1 MRGPLP
7 GLTSKS
13 AGGHAGR
20 GLSADYTLPNGGTWA
35 FYLVLFLHLVSCCLF
50 CTRSTTYRLRRCRAS
65 SLNGKRRCS
74 LSTSV
79 TLSPLCCTWRERRRS
94 CSRFVYL
101 FSDQLRYCLCCWSDH
116 FQRHDHSSWC
126 WWQCI
131 RSSYHL
137 LPYHLY
143 PLSPSLCEC
152 ILVWKIYMEC
162 TTSSCSITEQGS
174 SYIVDGG
181 VLPCIRPTFYFLL
194 YLTLAVVPTSL
205 N

>member
-74 LSTSV
+74 MSTSV
-79 TLSPLCCTWRERRRS
+79 TLSALCCTWRERRRS
-94 CSRFVYL
+94 CSRFVCL

-131 RSSYHL
+131 RSSSHL
-137 LPYHLY
+137 LSYHLY

-152 ILVWKIYMEC
+152 ILV
-162 TTSSCSITEQGS
+162 GR
-174 SYIVDGG
+174 YIWSALLHLV
-181 VLPCIRPTFYFLL
+181 VLQSKDP
-194 YLTLAVVPTSL
+194 PTSL
-205 N
+205 MVAYYLVSVLPSIFFYTSPLPSSPPV